1 VTQHHTPCGS
11 CPFLKA
17 KAGMLTV
24 ARAQELVRCLRG
36 DGHFWCHKTVD
47 YSRGNGVVTSKARL
61 CAGSLIVAHR
71 SGAHPGQL
79 ARITERLGMLDM
91 AKIEASDAPVFDT
104 FTEFIREHGRKRPR
118 VPA

>member
-1 VTQHHTPCGS
+1 MITRG
-11 CPFLKA
+11 
-17 KAGMLTV
+17 
-24 ARAQELVRCLRG
+24 RAQELVKCLRG

-47 YSRGNGVVTSKARL
+47 YSRGSGGRETKDTRL

-71 SGAHPGQL
+71 SKAHPGQL
-79 ARITERLGMLDM
+79 TRITERLGMLDM
-91 AKIEASDAPVFDT
+91 AQIEASDAPVFDN